1 MKITG
6 INIVFCD
13 IRIETDEGDI
23 FVQVSNHQICCETFG
38 VKMWID
44 INGESQEDYECG
56 INGKN
61 IYISS
66 DDLDISCNCGH
77 SCNCNDCGHKFACK
91 KYLHFYSYKKL
102 KALIGHEIKDI
113 QTEQEYSFAQVELSI
128 IPPNDWPEHFN
139 KATKCYI
146 KAYIHDNGY
155 YPHEY
160 TIEYPGCKKDSEI
173 GGENID
179 LNDVVDKLRELE

>member
-6 INIVFCD
+6 INIVFCS
-13 IRIETDEGDI
+13 IRIETDEEDI
-23 FVQVSNHQICCETFG
+23 LVQVSNNQICCETFG

-44 INGESQEDYECG
+44 IDGDSQEDYESG

-61 IYISS
+61 IYIYSNGL
-66 DDLDISCNCGH
+66 DDECNCGH
-77 SCNCNDCGHKFACK
+77 SCNCNDCGHKYTCK
-91 KYLHFYSYKKL
+91 KYLNVYTYKKL

-113 QTEQEYSFAQVELSI
+113 HTEQEYSFAQVELTI
-128 IPPNDWPEHFN
+128 TPPGDWPEQFR
-139 KATKCYI
+139 KSVKCYI
-146 KAYIHDNGY
+146 KAYTNDNGY

-160 TIEYPGCKKDSEI
+160 SIEYPGCKKDSEI

-179 LNDVVDKLRELE
+179 LNEVVKKLKDL